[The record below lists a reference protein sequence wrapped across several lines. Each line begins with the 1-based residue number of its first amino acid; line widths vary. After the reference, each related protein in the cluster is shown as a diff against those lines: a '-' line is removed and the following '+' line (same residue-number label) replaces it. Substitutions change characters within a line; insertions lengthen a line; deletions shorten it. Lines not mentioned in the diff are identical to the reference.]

1 MTNKRVYEK
10 GSNDSKQNTRVKGAV
25 KNGFLQL
32 LFFLFFDA
40 DRITAVG
47 FMTYDI

>member
-10 GSNDSKQNTRVKGAV
+10 GSNDSKQNTRVKVAV

-32 LFFLFFDA
+32 LFFLFSMP
-40 DRITAVG
+40 IVLPPLG
-47 FMTYDI
+47 S